1 LNKKNY
7 ILAVAAITGF
17 ILFIALR
24 PQFDLHAGG
33 AIAES
38 RFSVEEKT
46 RLLTGKLGFSV
57 DSLGM
62 FTVREQHTGYL
73 KTLEDTAGGSG
84 FNLKKLNQN
93 GVNLSSWLVTIADQ
107 VSDNNSFF
115 TPAQIFNSTGRVQ
128 LRFDNEGKVIR
139 LRSTKRNSNPIFLK
153 GDSLSTIAKYV
164 VEEVFMYDLS
174 RYVLSNVELPDSAA
188 LTEDAGVT
196 RQFENSDGRLG
207 NTVEYTWKLRAGLE
221 SAEELLTLSL
231 TPVIRETTEDFGV
244 RIDVGAAVESFSAR
258 NTLEPEKLEQS
269 MVEEISGFTLFFF
282 VAAAVIGFFAFFTG
296 IKALFRGE
304 VILQR
309 GLFMLISIAL
319 AIYGWRAIYVT
330 NTFDEVLNS
339 TGVIIFHLN
348 QFIYGL
354 VMGLFAA
361 AAYLGWEAMSRKT
374 NHPQLPL
381 VDNIW
386 EGKLYLKE
394 LGAGTLKGYAL
405 GGILV
410 GLTAIL
416 FFIFDITLVQA
427 DSQFGFSEPS
437 NSPKIL
443 TMNLATWSAVW
454 LISVAQIGVVYTLFA
469 EWIKVGWI
477 RDLAV
482 VLVSGFSLTFLGRMM
497 ATPENVWIDL
507 SIYTVLAAVLIYFYK
522 KEGIVSVAFGWWVFL
537 NVILITPYA
546 GSSAIEV
553 ASTAWIQSG
562 ILLLPVMY
570 GFLVHRYGYS
580 VHDLETF
587 IPEYQQRFAK
597 HTRVEKEIEIARE
610 SQYKLMP
617 LKPPYGNGFDV
628 YGFFL
633 PSYEVGG
640 DFFDYLSITD
650 AEGNV
655 RGLTMVVV
663 DVSGKSMR
671 AAMPA
676 VFTSG
681 LLLSRMHDDNPAHML
696 RQVTGPLYQRT
707 DRQTF
712 ITCLVGRYETESGK
726 LTLSNAGHC
735 LPLLKRN
742 GKAEFIRTP
751 EPRFPLGIRP
761 EVEYQ
766 CLELT
771 LTKGDVI
778 LFYSDGLPEAEN
790 EDGQQFGFEQ
800 VKSLLE
806 SINTDELTA
815 QEIAQQI
822 KKAIQKF
829 SDHQLA
835 DDTTVICLKV

>member
-7 ILAVAAITGF
+7 ILAAAGVIGF
-17 ILFIALR
+17 VLFVILR
-24 PQFDLHAGG
+24 PYFDLHAGG
-33 AIAES
+33 PISES
-38 RFSVEEKT
+38 RFSAEEKAGLIA
-46 RLLTGKLGFSV
+46 RELGFSM

-73 KTLEDTAGGSG
+73 KTLEDTAGDSN
-84 FNLKKLNQN
+84 FDLERLNQN

-115 TPAQIFNSTGRVQ
+115 TPAQIFNATGRVQ

-139 LRSTKRNSNPIFLK
+139 LRSTERNTNPIFLK
-153 GDSLSTIAKYV
+153 GDSLSAIASYV
-164 VEEVFMYDLS
+164 VGEVFGYDLS

-188 LTEDAGVT
+188 LTEDAGLT

-207 NTVEYTWKLRAGLE
+207 NTVEYTWKQRAGLE
-221 SAEELLTLSL
+221 SAEEILTISL

-269 MVEEISGFTLFFF
+269 IAEEITGFTLFFF
-282 VAAAVIGFFAFFTG
+282 IAAAVIGFFAFFTG
-296 IKALFRGE
+296 IRALFRGE

-309 GLFMLISIAL
+309 GLFMLISITI

-330 NTFDEVLNS
+330 NTFDEVLNG

-374 NHPQLPL
+374 NHRQLPL
-381 VDNIW
+381 IDNIW

-405 GGILV
+405 GGILI
-410 GLTAIL
+410 GLAAIL
-416 FFIFDITLVQA
+416 FYGLDITLVQA

-437 NSPKIL
+437 NSPKLLSI
-443 TMNLATWSAVW
+443 NIATWSAVW
-454 LISVAQIGVVYTLFA
+454 LISVAQIGVIYNLFS

-497 ATPENVWIDL
+497 GTPESVWIDL
-507 SIYTVLAAVLIYFYK
+507 SIYIVLAAVLIYFYK

-537 NVILITPYA
+537 NVILLTPYT
-546 GSSAIEV
+546 GSPSVEV
-553 ASTAWIQSG
+553 ASVAWVQSA
-562 ILLLPVMY
+562 ILLIPVMY

-580 VHDLETF
+580 VHDLEAF

-617 LKPPYGNGFDV
+617 LKPPTGNGFDV

-633 PSYEVGG
+633 PSFEVGG
-640 DFFDYLSITD
+640 DFFDYLSIID
-650 AEGNV
+650 AEGNT

-681 LLLSRMHDDNPAHML
+681 LLLSRMHDDNPANML

-712 ITCLVGRYETESGK
+712 ITCLVGRYETESKK

-735 LPLLKRN
+735 LPVMKRN

-751 EPRFPLGIRP
+751 EPRYPLGIRP

-771 LTKGDVI
+771 LEEGDVV

-790 EDGQQFGFEQ
+790 EDGQRFGFEQ
-800 VKSLLE
+800 VKILLE

-829 SDHQLA
+829 SDHQLV